1 MKSTI
6 LQKIKDYP
14 TIIIHRHVRPDPD
27 AIGSQVGLQKLLQRH
42 FPEKEILVVGQ
53 DEPTLSWLAGMDQVS
68 NEQYQGALVIVTDT
82 ANLERVDDQRYSLG
96 ECLIK
101 IDHHP
106 NDEPYGD
113 LVWVDTSASSTA
125 EMIAQFALDN
135 GLDLDDYT
143 AKLLY
148 AGIIGDTGR
157 FLFPS
162 TSAKT
167 LEVASDL
174 RKYSFDAAE
183 LARYMDSYPYKIA
196 KLQGYVY
203 DNLETDGNGAAR
215 VVLTRELLRQYDL
228 TDAETSLIVNA
239 PGKILDIQVWA
250 VFVEQESGTYRVRL
264 RSKFVPINQ
273 IAKAHDGGGHP
284 LASGANSYSLAENDA
299 IYQALRDL
307 VTPK

>member
-6 LQKIKDYP
+6 LQKIKDYR

-27 AIGSQVGLQKLLQRH
+27 AFGSQVGLQKLLQRH
-42 FPEKEILVVGQ
+42 FPEKEIFVVGQ
-53 DEPTLSWLAGMDQVS
+53 DEPTLSWLAAMDQV
-68 NEQYQGALVIVTDT
+68 NDDQYQGALVIVTDT
-82 ANLERVDDQRYSLG
+82 ANLDRVDDQRYALG
-96 ECLIK
+96 DCLIK

-113 LVWVDTSASSTA
+113 LVWVDTSASSTS
-125 EMIAQFALDN
+125 EMIAQFALEND
-135 GLDLDDYT
+135 LDLDGYA

-162 TSAKT
+162 TSART
-167 LEVASDL
+167 LEMASYL

-215 VVLTRELLRQYDL
+215 VVLTRDLLEQYDL

-239 PGKILDIQVWA
+239 PGKILDIQAWA
-250 VFVEQESGTYRVRL
+250 VFVEQESGVYRVRL
-264 RSKFVPINQ
+264 RSKFAPINH

-299 IYQALRDL
+299 IYQALQDL
-307 VTPK
+307 LKPR